1 MKTNVLTSGS
11 SGNVTAVEVGGELI
25 LLDCGK
31 SVNWTLE
38 RLNYKLPRAILVTH
52 EHSDHAKAVTSW
64 LKRGVDVYTTQGTI
78 DALELKRRHNLHKI
92 TVGKMFDIGD
102 VRVAP
107 ITAIHDAA
115 EPVNFILIGGADR
128 VLYATDTGAL
138 PKIRGELTK
147 ILIEANY
154 SEPVL
159 LASDVDDYKKR
170 RILENHLSAEQAI
183 EFLRGHAAAE
193 VHLIHISKRHGDGE
207 EFKTRAI
214 DATGNE
220 NITIN

>member
-1 MKTNVLTSGS
+1 M
-11 SGNVTAVEVGGELI
+11 TAVEAGDEVI

-31 SVNWTLE
+31 TVDWTLE
-38 RLNYKLPRAILVTH
+38 RLKWRLPRAVLVTH
-52 EHSDHAKAVTSW
+52 EHGDHAKAVTGW
-64 LKRGVDVYTTQGTI
+64 LKRGVDVYMTQGTI
-78 DALELKRRHNLHKI
+78 EALELKRRHNLHKI
-92 TVGKMFDIGD
+92 TVGKMFEIGE

-115 EPVNFILIGGADR
+115 EPANFILIGGDGDR

-138 PKIRGELTK
+138 PKFRGELTK
-147 ILIEANY
+147 ILIETNY

-159 LASDVDDYKKR
+159 LASDIDDYQKR

-183 EFLRGHAAAE
+183 TFLREHAAAE

-207 EFKTRAI
+207 EFKARAI
-214 DATGNE
+214 NATGNE